1 MHRSAASQ
9 VSPFD
14 RLQSPGCYAI
24 LNRRSC
30 GLKHRPQLS
39 LVTPVSAVRTP
50 ARFSSQTCQVP
61 KGAAPGSPDWNPPD
75 GDSSGAWGQGGIQA
89 SGGIQIGGTL
99 RVRQGPVN
107 APVWGYPRGVR
118 RTPKMGLFW
127 GVLEGSKIPPF
138 WALRDPL
145 PGGASRGGARGGP
158 GGPILGPGAPGGRF
172 LAPRKPPF
180 PVSNA
185 NICPDWESY

>member
-1 MHRSAASQ
+1 MFRALDASLRCKSGVALRLAL
-9 VSPFD
+9 VSGLLRNP
-14 RLQSPGCYAI
+14 RPPI
-24 LNRRSC
+24 I

-50 ARFSSQTCQVP
+50 ARFSSQTCQVS

-107 APVWGYPRGVR
+107 APVWGYTRGPRRG
-118 RTPKMGLFW
+118 PKMGLFW
-127 GVLEGSKIPPF
+127 GSWRGQKYPLFGPSGTPSQGG
-138 WALRDPL
+138 L
-145 PGGASRGGARGGP
+145 PGGAPGGPRGADFGPRGARGAIFGP
-158 GGPILGPGAPGGRF
+158 PKTTLSCF
-172 LAPRKPPF
+172 
-180 PVSNA
+180 
-185 NICPDWESY
+185 

>member
-50 ARFSSQTCQVP
+50 ARFSSQTCQVS

-107 APVWGYPRGVR
+107 APVWGYTRGPRRG
-118 RTPKMGLFW
+118 PKMGQFW
-127 GVLEGSKIPPF
+127 GSCRGQKYPLFGPSGTPSQGG
-138 WALRDPL
+138 L
-145 PGGASRGGARGGP
+145 PGGPGGGP